1 MFSIL
6 AIVITLLLL
15 MFFAYRGYSV
25 LILAPIMAALAVL
38 LSGDFL
44 STIPAY
50 TDVFMSALSGF
61 LLKFF
66 PIFLLGAL
74 FGRLMAD
81 SGAATAIA
89 NTVVEKLGA
98 SKAILAVILVCAI
111 LTYGG
116 VSLFVVAF
124 AIYPI
129 AKDLFKA
136 ADIPKRLIPAAIAL
150 GSFTFTM
157 TALPGTPAI
166 QNAIPIPY
174 YNTNVFA
181 APILGIIGGAI
192 MFFAGWIWLQSRANK
207 ASAAGEGYGIHDD
220 DIGIG
225 GLGASKSEK
234 SINSNEA
241 ENNSAQSNIAQ
252 SNLASNAEA
261 LDTHDTSFTVAMI
274 PLVLVIGLNGL
285 LTYVIFPSMDFSSL
299 QTQFPDLNIAGSLG
313 LWSIIISLVI
323 AIVVLI
329 VLRIGHWTDLQ
340 KTINRGTY
348 DSMLPIFNT
357 GSEVGYGAVI
367 ASLAGFL
374 IIRDSILNLSPDN
387 PLISEAVAMTTL
399 AGITGSSSGGL
410 SIALTTLGE
419 EYLRMAVAAGIDPEL
434 MHRVAVMAAGGLD
447 TLPHS
452 GAVITLLAICG
463 LTHKQSYLN
472 LAMVTIA
479 IPLCA
484 VVAVITLGTLFGSF

>member
-1 MFSIL
+1 MFSTL

-25 LILAPIMAALAVL
+25 LILAPIMATLAVL

-50 TDVFMSALSGF
+50 TDVFMGALSGF

-181 APILGIIGGAI
+181 APILGIIGGTI
-192 MFFAGWIWLQSRANK
+192 MFICGWLWLQSRAKK
-207 ASAAGEGYGIHDD
+207 ANAAGEGYGQHDD
-220 DIGIG
+220 EDVG
-225 GLGASKSEK
+225 GVGATAK
-234 SINSNEA
+234 EA
-241 ENNSAQSNIAQ
+241 EVLS
-252 SNLASNAEA
+252 
-261 LDTHDTSFTVAMI
+261 THQTSFTVAMI
-274 PLVLVIGLNGL
+274 PLVLVIGLNAL
-285 LTYVIFPSMDFSSL
+285 LTYAIFPSIDFSSL
-299 QTQFPDLNIAGSLG
+299 QAQFPDLNVAGSLG
-313 LWSIIISLVI
+313 LWSIIISLVL
-323 AIVVLI
+323 ACVVLI
-329 VLRIGHWTDLQ
+329 LLRIGHWNNLQ

-357 GSEVGYGAVI
+357 ASEVGYGAVI

-374 IIRDSILNLSPDN
+374 IIRDSILNLTPDN

-410 SIALTTLGE
+410 SIALSTLGE
-419 EYLRMAVAAGIDPEL
+419 DYLRMAVNAGIDPEL

-472 LAMVTIA
+472 LAMVTMV
-479 IPLCA
+479 IPLVA
-484 VVAVITLGTLFGSF
+484 VVAVITLGTMFGSF

>member
-1 MFSIL
+1 MFSTL

-25 LILAPIMAALAVL
+25 LILAPIMATLAVL

-50 TDVFMSALSGF
+50 TDVFMGALSGF

-89 NTVVEKLGA
+89 NTVVQKLGA

-181 APILGIIGGAI
+181 APILGIIGGTI
-192 MFFAGWIWLQSRANK
+192 MFICGWLWLQSRAKK
-207 ASAAGEGYGIHDD
+207 ANAAGEGYGQHDD
-220 DIGIG
+220 EDVG
-225 GLGASKSEK
+225 GVGATAK
-234 SINSNEA
+234 EA
-241 ENNSAQSNIAQ
+241 EVLS
-252 SNLASNAEA
+252 
-261 LDTHDTSFTVAMI
+261 THQTSFTVAMI
-274 PLVLVIGLNGL
+274 PLVLVIGLNAL
-285 LTYVIFPSMDFSSL
+285 LTYAIFPSIDFSSL
-299 QTQFPDLNIAGSLG
+299 QAQFPDLNIAGSLG
-313 LWSIIISLVI
+313 LWSIIISLVL
-323 AIVVLI
+323 ACVVLI
-329 VLRIGHWTDLQ
+329 LLRIGHWNNLQ

-357 GSEVGYGAVI
+357 ASEVGYGAVI

-374 IIRDSILNLSPDN
+374 IIRDSILNLTPDN

-410 SIALTTLGE
+410 SIALSTLGE
-419 EYLRMAVAAGIDPEL
+419 DYLRMAVNAGIDPEL

-472 LAMVTIA
+472 LAMVTMV
-479 IPLCA
+479 IPLVA
-484 VVAVITLGTLFGSF
+484 VVAVITLGTMFGSF

>member
-1 MFSIL
+1 MFSTF

-25 LILAPIMAALAVL
+25 LILAPIMATLAVL

-44 STIPAY
+44 STIPTY
-50 TDVFMSALSGF
+50 TDVFMGALSGF

-181 APILGIIGGAI
+181 APILGIIGGTI
-192 MFFAGWIWLQSRANK
+192 MFICGWMWLQSRAKK
-207 ASAAGEGYGIHDD
+207 ANAAGEGYGQHDD
-220 DIGIG
+220 EDMG
-225 GLGASKSEK
+225 GLGTASQE
-234 SINSNEA
+234 
-241 ENNSAQSNIAQ
+241 
-252 SNLASNAEA
+252 AEA
-261 LDTHDTSFTVAMI
+261 LDTHHTSFTVAMI
-274 PLVLVIGLNGL
+274 PLVLVIGLNAV
-285 LTYVIFPSMDFSSL
+285 LTYAVFPSVDFSGL

-313 LWSIIISLVI
+313 LWSIIISLVV
-323 AIVVLI
+323 ACVVLI
-329 VLRIGHWTDLQ
+329 LLRIGHWNNLQ

-357 GSEVGYGAVI
+357 ASEVGYGAVI

-374 IIRDSILNLSPDN
+374 IIRDSILNLTPDN

-410 SIALTTLGE
+410 SIALSTLGE
-419 EYLRMAVAAGIDPEL
+419 DYLRMAVNAGIDPEL

-472 LAMVTIA
+472 LAMVTMI
-479 IPLCA
+479 IPL
-484 VVAVITLGTLFGSF
+484 VAVTVVIVLGTMFGSF

>member
-1 MFSIL
+1 MFSTL

-25 LILAPIMAALAVL
+25 LILAPIMAILAVF

-44 STIPAY
+44 SSIPAY
-50 TDVFMSALSGF
+50 TDVFMGALSGF

-98 SKAILAVILVCAI
+98 SKAILAVILVCGI

-181 APILGIIGGAI
+181 APILGIIGGTI
-192 MFFAGWIWLQSRANK
+192 MFICGWLWLQSRARK
-207 ASAAGEGYGIHDD
+207 ANAAGEGYGQHDEGD
-220 DIGIG
+220 VG
-225 GLGASKSEK
+225 GVGAIK
-234 SINSNEA
+234 
-241 ENNSAQSNIAQ
+241 
-252 SNLASNAEA
+252 AEA
-261 LDTHDTSFTVAMI
+261 DALSTHHTSFTVAMI
-274 PLVLVIGLNGL
+274 PLVMVIGLNAL
-285 LTYVIFPSMDFSSL
+285 LTYAIFPSMDFSGL

-313 LWSIIISLVI
+313 LWSIIISLVVACI
-323 AIVVLI
+323 TLI
-329 VLRIGHWTDLQ
+329 VLRIGHWNNLQ

-357 GSEVGYGAVI
+357 ASEVGYGAVI

-374 IIRDSILNLSPDN
+374 IIRDSILNLTPDN

-410 SIALTTLGE
+410 SIALSTLGE
-419 EYLRMAVAAGIDPEL
+419 DYLRMAVAAGIDPEL

-472 LAMVTIA
+472 LAMVTMV
-479 IPLCA
+479 IPLIA
-484 VVAVITLGTLFGSF
+484 VAVVITLGTLFGSF